1 MGYEPNA
8 KTAEM
13 AVQLNAFMQEHIYP
27 REMEYNHYMD
37 DDANAFTYPSW
48 FEDLK
53 QKARD
58 AGIWNWF
65 LPAEYTPWSPGL
77 TNLEFAPLMEIMCKV
92 PWSQQVF
99 NCSAPDRGNMDVLAK
114 YGTPE
119 QQEQWLLPLLDGKI
133 RSTYGMTEPL
143 VASSDATNL
152 EVSIVRDGDE
162 YVINGRKWFSSNI
175 ANPLNKFMFVMGKTD
190 PTASR
195 HAQHSTII
203 VPKGTPGCRIVRTYR
218 VLGSLHSP
226 GGEGEVEFKDCR
238 VPATNLILGE
248 GRGFEIAQGRLG
260 PGRFQYAMMFVG
272 MAQRCLDL
280 MCARVQQREAFGEK
294 LMKKTSIQH
303 DVARSRCE
311 IEQCRLLVLAAA
323 DKMDREGAKGARDL
337 ISMVKIVAPQMCET
351 VASRAMQAFGGKGVS
366 EDLPIGEIFLHA
378 RFCRIADGP
387 DEVHMSQLGKW
398 TIRDAP
404 ETDLIVHNVDN

>member
-1 MGYEPNA
+1 MANDNSA
-8 KTAEM
+8 KIAEM
-13 AVQLNAFMQEHIYP
+13 TAQLNAFMEEHIYP
-27 REMEYNHYMD
+27 REMEYNHYVED
-37 DDANAFTYPSW
+37 EANAFTLPPW

-65 LPAEYTPWSPGL
+65 LPAAYEPWSPGL
-77 TNLEFAPLMEIMCKV
+77 TNLEFAPLMEIMCRV

-99 NCSAPDRGNMDVLAK
+99 NCSAPDRGNMEVLAK

-119 QQEQWLLPLLDGKI
+119 QQEKWLLPLLDGKI

-152 EVSIVRDGDE
+152 EVSIVRDGDD

-175 ANPLNKFMFVMGKTD
+175 AHPLNQFMFVMGKTD
-190 PTASR
+190 PTATR

-248 GRGFEIAQGRLG
+248 GRGFEI
-260 PGRFQYAMMFVG
+260 
-272 MAQRCLDL
+272 
-280 MCARVQQREAFGEK
+280 
-294 LMKKTSIQH
+294 
-303 DVARSRCE
+303 
-311 IEQCRLLVLAAA
+311 
-323 DKMDREGAKGARDL
+323 
-337 ISMVKIVAPQMCET
+337 
-351 VASRAMQAFGGKGVS
+351 GKSV
-366 EDLPIGEIFLHA
+366 
-378 RFCRIADGP
+378 
-387 DEVHMSQLGKW
+387 V
-398 TIRDAP
+398 
-404 ETDLIVHNVDN
+404 